1 MFDHRPFAPTAPR
14 LPRRPLAGLGL
25 ACCLALASTAAGA
38 ATPKT
43 ALVMA
48 WNIDAISTF
57 DPAQVGEV
65 VTNELLQNTCDSL
78 ADFDPADERKVIPLF
93 AESWTVSPDRKTI
106 TFKLRKGA
114 KFPSGN
120 IATAQDIALGMQ
132 RVVKLGFGNA
142 TTLIEYGFS
151 KDNVEQRITAPDDTT
166 LVLSFDKA
174 YPTTLLLQAIA
185 ANRVSAAMDM
195 KTIMANQLNGDLG
208 NKYLATHTECIG
220 PYRLAQWNAGESVLL
235 QANDDY
241 WGQKPAL
248 KRVLIKHVSESGTQR
263 LLLGKGD
270 VDVARDLTP
279 EDIKDLESSKD
290 IAIAKVLRPQL
301 YLWTF
306 NLSEGGPFAN
316 EKVRLAMRYLVD
328 YEGLG
333 KTVMANLGVPRA
345 SFAQLGAVGAL
356 DEKQGQPFELDL
368 DKAKA
373 LLTEAGYPNGFE
385 AKLIFGTLPHAA
397 PIAESVQ
404 QNAAKIGVKLSLERM
419 ANAQL
424 FAKVRGREFQSAMQA
439 WQTSVPDAHGNAS
452 RLVYNP
458 DNRPEAKLT
467 QSPVWR
473 TGFQSKEL
481 NEKVDAALLEPDA
494 AKRDALYADLQKQV
508 MATGPMAIMFQMYN
522 TAAVRN
528 ELKNW
533 TWNGF
538 QTYYAAATK

>member
-1 MFDHRPFAPTAPR
+1 MSDHRPSPTV
-14 LPRRPLAGLGL
+14 RRPFARLGL
-25 ACCLALASTAAGA
+25 ACCLMLASTAIQA

-78 ADFDPADERKVIPLF
+78 VDFDPADERKMIPLF

-106 TFKLRKGA
+106 TFKLRSGA

-120 IATAQDIALGMQ
+120 IATAQDLALSMQ

-142 TTLIEYGFS
+142 TTLTEYGFA
-151 KDNVEQRITAPDDTT
+151 KDNIEQRIVAPDDTT
-166 LVLSFDKA
+166 LVLTFDKA
-174 YPTTLLLQAIA
+174 YPTTLVLQAIA
-185 ANRVSAAMDM
+185 ANRVSAIMDM
-195 KTIMANQLNGDLG
+195 KTLMANQQNGDLG

-235 QANDDY
+235 QANDNY
-241 WGQKPAL
+241 WGQKPTL

-263 LLLGKGD
+263 LMVGQGD

-279 EDIKDLESSKD
+279 EDLKDLESSKD
-290 IAIAKVLRPQL
+290 MSIAKVLRPQL

-306 NLSEGGPFAN
+306 NLAEGGPFAN

-356 DEKQGQPFELDL
+356 DEKQGQPFKLDL

-373 LLTEAGYPNGFE
+373 LLTEAGYPDGFT
-385 AKLIFGTLPHAA
+385 AKLIFGTLQHAA
-397 PIAESVQ
+397 PIAQSVQ
-404 QNAAKIGVKLSLERM
+404 QNAAKVGVNLTLERM

-467 QSPVWR
+467 QIPVWR

-494 AKRDALYADLQKQV
+494 AKRDALYAELQNEV
-508 MATGPMAIMFQMYN
+508 MAKGPMAIMFQMYN

-528 ELKNW
+528 DLKNW

-538 QTYYAAATK
+538 RTYYAPAAK

>member
-1 MFDHRPFAPTAPR
+1 MSDHRPSVPTARGPWHR
-14 LPRRPLAGLGL
+14 QIVSLGL
-25 ACCLALASTAAGA
+25 VSCLVLASTAIHA

-78 ADFDPADERKVIPLF
+78 VDFDPADERKMIPLF

-106 TFKLRKGA
+106 TFKLRSGA

-120 IATAQDIALGMQ
+120 IATAQDLALSMQ

-142 TTLIEYGFS
+142 TTLTEYGFA
-151 KDNVEQRITAPDDTT
+151 KDNVEQRIVAPDDTT
-166 LVLSFDKA
+166 LVLTFDKA
-174 YPTTLLLQAIA
+174 YPTTLVLQAIA
-185 ANRVSAAMDM
+185 ANRISAIMDM
-195 KTIMANQLNGDLG
+195 KTLMANQQNGDLG

-235 QANDDY
+235 QANDNY
-241 WGQKPAL
+241 WGQKPTL

-263 LLLGKGD
+263 LMVGQGD

-279 EDIKDLESSKD
+279 EDLKDLESSKD
-290 IAIAKVLRPQL
+290 MSIAKVLRPQL

-306 NLSEGGPFAN
+306 NLAEGGPFAN

-356 DEKQGQPFELDL
+356 DEKQGQPFKLDL

-373 LLTEAGYPNGFE
+373 LLTEAGYPDGFT
-385 AKLIFGTLPHAA
+385 AKLIFGTLQHAA
-397 PIAESVQ
+397 PIAQSVQ
-404 QNAAKIGVKLSLERM
+404 QNAAKVGVNLTLERM

-467 QSPVWR
+467 QIPVWR

-494 AKRDALYADLQKQV
+494 AKRDALYAELQNEV
-508 MATGPMAIMFQMYN
+508 MAKGPMAIMFQMYN

-528 ELKNW
+528 DLKNW

-538 QTYYAAATK
+538 RTYYAPAAK